1 MYRAKSPV
9 LEPAPCQHDCRL
21 ASRDLADLQADSSW
35 QYNRYRQYQRETL
48 LKMAAASATADSTK
62 SPGRH
67 CRHKHRVSPT
77 ALQKQHPTS
86 NSAIAKNVQST
97 TNVLLR
103 WWRATRFNRS
113 WMKAWLEESTSTLLA
128 SWAACFALNKM
139 HQLFARPQVERHC
152 LERHP
157 CMPNHANLSPHV
169 HGR

>member
-48 LKMAAASATADSTK
+48 LKMAAASATADSAK
-62 SPGRH
+62 S
-67 CRHKHRVSPT
+67 HKHRVSPT

-103 WWRATRFNRS
+103 
-113 WMKAWLEESTSTLLA
+113 
-128 SWAACFALNKM
+128 
-139 HQLFARPQVERHC
+139 
-152 LERHP
+152 
-157 CMPNHANLSPHV
+157 
-169 HGR
+169 